1 MVSRQRPRSTRLLVV
16 VLVSISLAVIT
27 LDYREGQ
34 NGPLAGLG
42 RVALAAMAPLQQ
54 AVTTV
59 TRPIG
64 DFFTGLVHLPSLEE
78 ENQRLR
84 RDNETLRTTIQ
95 RATYLESQVSQLA
108 DLLGLKQSL
117 TPNSVP
123 ATVIANGLSNFR
135 WTITIDRGSDDGIA
149 ADQPVITGSMEGP
162 QLVGKVIS
170 VTPISAEVELI
181 IDRDSAV
188 AGRLSVSHETGL
200 VEGQGDAD
208 LRMSL
213 VDPGTVVEGNETVV
227 TQGYQVNGQRGLYP
241 PGLVI
246 GQVSHVIPGANELQ
260 EFVTVRPAVDFS
272 ALEFVLVLQTA
283 RSGS

>member
-1 MVSRQRPRSTRLLVV
+1 MVV

-34 NGPLAGLG
+34 DGPLAGVG
-42 RVALAAMAPLQQ
+42 RIALAAMAPLQQ

-84 RDNETLRTTIQ
+84 EDNITLRTQIQ

-108 DLLGLKQSL
+108 DLLGLKESL
-117 TPNSVP
+117 TPSSVP

-135 WTITIDRGSDDGIA
+135 WTVTINRGADAGITI
-149 ADQPVITGSMEGP
+149 DQPVITGSAQGP
-162 QLVGKVIS
+162 MLVGKVIS
-170 VTPISAEVELI
+170 VSAISAEVELI

-200 VEGQGDAD
+200 VEGQGDGD

-213 VDPGTVVEGNETVV
+213 VNPGTVVQGNETVV
-227 TQGYQVNGQRGLYP
+227 TQGYQVNGQHGLYP

-246 GQVSHVIPGANELQ
+246 GQVSHVIPGQNELQ

-272 ALEFVLVLQTA
+272 ALEFVLVLQTS
-283 RSGS
+283 RSGG